1 MTRGSGRT
9 VPCNNA
15 YAAARFEK
23 AQAFALAAELDP
35 LSESGPQRS
44 VAVSNAVLA
53 GVVATDVVCCIAL
66 GKRSASSD
74 HKKAVALL
82 SETPGIGQDAGY
94 HLRMLLSVKY
104 KAQYDDRNPTISET
118 KRALRS
124 MRSLLRIAES
134 FRSG

>member
-9 VPCNNA
+9 VPCDNA
-15 YAAARFEK
+15 YATGRLEK
-23 AQAFALAAELDP
+23 AHAFALAAELDP

-44 VAVSNAVLA
+44 VAVSNAVMA
-53 GVVATDVVCCIAL
+53 GVAASDVICCIAL
-66 GKRSASSD
+66 ARRSASGD

-82 SETPGIGQDAGY
+82 SETPGMGQDAGY

-104 KAQYDDRNPTISET
+104 KAQYDNRNPTISET

-124 MRSLLRIAES
+124 MRSLLRVAES
-134 FRSG
+134 FRSR